1 MFLYLNFIVNT
12 IKDYLDPVKDRIDK
26 KILHDNNKKSGIY
39 MFTNNI
45 NNKKYIGSSIDLN
58 KRINRYFQEHY
69 LNINNRYKN
78 FIIIKALKK
87 YSISNFTISIL
98 EYTSNSRLELIKRE
112 QYWIDNLKPEYNI
125 LKKAW
130 SSLGYK
136 HTLEAKLKI
145 SLAKK
150 GKS

>member
-12 IKDYLDPVKDRIDK
+12 IKDYLDPVKDRSDK

-98 EYTSNSRLELIKRE
+98 E
-112 QYWIDNLKPEYNI
+112 
-125 LKKAW
+125 
-130 SSLGYK
+130 
-136 HTLEAKLKI
+136 
-145 SLAKK
+145 
-150 GKS
+150 